1 MAKVVIAVG
10 SNLGNRIKN
19 LQIASGTL
27 ASLSNG
33 AICKSSVYET
43 APVGKA
49 DVPFL
54 NAVALIETDL
64 APSELIKELKKQE
77 AIMGRDA
84 NAPRWSNRLIDF
96 DIIVYDDLIFKNSN
110 LEIPHPEF
118 TNRLFVLIPMADI
131 DARIEDPRT
140 HVTVASLIEKAPK
153 MDIFKTALKW

>member
-19 LQIASGTL
+19 LQIAAGKLS
-27 ASLSNG
+27 SLSTG
-33 AICKSSVYET
+33 VIRKSSVYET

-54 NAVALIETDL
+54 NAAALIETDL
-64 APSELIKELKKQE
+64 HPSELIKELKKQE
-77 AIMGRDA
+77 ETMGRDL

-96 DIIVYDDLIFKNSN
+96 DIIVYDDLIFKNGV

-118 TNRLFVLIPMADI
+118 TNRLFVLVPMADI
-131 DARIEDPRT
+131 DDQIVDPRT
-140 HVTVASLIEKAPK
+140 HLKVASLIQKAPE